1 MIFPR
6 SSIFHYFLSLNYYS
20 LTHILR
26 KWKQLLYLLLTRSTY
41 SFIWFYNSCLPFV
54 YDGTM
59 MPAPE
64 KPTPPLVHTPSF
76 LPYSRTSIILF
87 ILPLSTGLFLSL
99 YKDVLVPPI
108 LKQNIPQSH
117 IPLWTMPPFLCN
129 SSKQNFSKC
138 CLPSLPYFLISH
150 SLFNSIQFG
159 FNLAIETSLVKV
171 TNYLQSCQTQY
182 RYLYFSFIDF

>member
-1 MIFPR
+1 MIFPH
-6 SSIFHYFLSLNYYS
+6 SSIFHYFLSLKYYS

-26 KWKQLLYLLLTRSTY
+26 KWKQLLHLLLTRSTY

-54 YDGTM
+54 YEGTVV
-59 MPAPE
+59 PAPE
-64 KPTPPLVHTPSF
+64 KPTPPLVHTPF
-76 LPYSRTSIILF
+76 FPTLFNDFISIILF
-87 ILPLSTGLFLSL
+87 ILPFSTGLFLSL

-108 LKQNIPQSH
+108 LKQNIH

-129 SSKQNFSKC
+129 SSKKNFSKR

-171 TNYLQSCQTQY
+171 TNYLQCCQTQY
-182 RYLYFSFIDF
+182 RCPYFSFIDF